1 MFGLST
7 KKSEYKKLHV
17 LSEEV
22 DSARRDYIDFETTGK
37 EKFLNKAI
45 NKLKFVKGEEKIIDR
60 CFIELKQTLPI
71 EQITPLSYFNTFDI
85 QINYLLAHL
94 EAARKSN
101 NVGKNKKVQPR
112 DP

>member
-37 EKFLNKAI
+37 EKFL
-45 NKLKFVKGEEKIIDR
+45 E
-60 CFIELKQTLPI
+60 
-71 EQITPLSYFNTFDI
+71 
-85 QINYLLAHL
+85 
-94 EAARKSN
+94 
-101 NVGKNKKVQPR
+101 
-112 DP
+112 